1 MAVTECQGMG
11 KNGIAAVA
19 FRLLGNEKATH
30 FFSRLTASLSNTM
43 EYGHSGNSYSYFWDV
58 LGANCGGP
66 KLATA
71 FLKEIDWYHALTRKP
86 DGRFV
91 YQALGGIYGKGLL
104 DPTAAQVLIAT
115 MPRRALFLTGKEM
128 GEKPL
133 LNKQEISE
141 TIAAG
146 KWRLA
151 DPASLSAEELF
162 SSWIAGLQWDVNGLP
177 SISELRR
184 GIILLV

>member
-1 MAVTECQGMG
+1 MFLGQ
-11 KNGIAAVA
+11 IA
-19 FRLLGNEKATH
+19 E
-30 FFSRLTASLSNTM
+30 
-43 EYGHSGNSYSYFWDV
+43 
-58 LGANCGGP
+58 GP

-104 DPTAAQVLIAT
+104 DPTAAQVLIAS
-115 MPRRALFLTGKEM
+115 MPRRTLFLTGKEM

-151 DPASLSAEELF
+151 DPVSMNTEELF
-162 SSWIAGLQWDVNGLP
+162 SHLDCWSPMGREWIAKHLGTKEGKSYSSFDQTT
-177 SISELRR
+177 EE
-184 GIILLV
+184 